1 MNVRCVAY
9 VFQLLFRLYRL
20 SAASTPDEK
29 SAKLK
34 RAKESEQQHKHHM
47 DILGNIYVAYVALVT
62 IDRPQ
67 LLHTIADRTGMRTF
81 DHLVY
86 VEVYSEQ
93 NIFRIWSTLYL
104 RKSS

>member
-1 MNVRCVAY
+1 MVRY
-9 VFQLLFRLYRL
+9 SRR
-20 SAASTPDEK
+20 SAIATHDEQ

-34 RAKESEQQHKHHM
+34 QAKESELQPKCH
-47 DILGNIYVAYVALVT
+47 IGSLGNTYDGWVAVVT

-67 LLHTIADRTGMRTF
+67 LLHTIADSTGMRTF